1 MSPIEITLY
10 LLLFA
15 TLMFVWERIPL
26 ALTAIIV
33 CLALVLTGV
42 LDAKVAFNGFIN
54 TNVILFVGM
63 FIVGGALLGV
73 LVLGEPMS
81 WTKVIGLIAAVI
93 GVVLISL

>member
-1 MSPIEITLY
+1 MVVPIY
-10 LLLFA
+10 
-15 TLMFVWERIPL
+15 
-26 ALTAIIV
+26 
-33 CLALVLTGV
+33 
-42 LDAKVAFNGFIN
+42 
-54 TNVILFVGM
+54 GM